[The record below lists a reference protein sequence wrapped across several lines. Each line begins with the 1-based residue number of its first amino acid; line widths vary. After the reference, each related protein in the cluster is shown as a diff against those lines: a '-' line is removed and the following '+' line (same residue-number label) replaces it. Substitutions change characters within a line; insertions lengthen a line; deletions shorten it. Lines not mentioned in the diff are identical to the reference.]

1 MHKENGAKTIKVRVF
16 QDLTKIA
23 ITPKTIVANAQPTFI
38 KAAAK
43 GRCLGATTS
52 WKITKIWTREPG
64 MKKPRRKRET
74 M

>member
-52 WKITKIWTREPG
+52 
-64 MKKPRRKRET
+64 
-74 M
+74 

>member
-1 MHKENGAKTIKVRVF
+1 MHRANGPNTTIVRVF

-23 ITPKTIVANAQPTFI
+23 MTPKTIVANAQPTLI

-52 WKITKIWTREPG
+52 CKITKI
-64 MKKPRRKRET
+64 
-74 M
+74 